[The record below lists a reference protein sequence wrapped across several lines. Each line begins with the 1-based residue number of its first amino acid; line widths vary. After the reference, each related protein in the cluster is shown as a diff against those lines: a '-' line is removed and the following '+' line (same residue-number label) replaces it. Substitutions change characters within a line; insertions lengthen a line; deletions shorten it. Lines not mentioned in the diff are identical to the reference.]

1 MKNLKWITTIA
12 LASMMSLTLMA
23 CGKTADTGTSSSSS
37 SSVKATV
44 SSSSSSSSASSSASS
59 SDEAAKALAKTVEDN
74 IKIATT
80 KTGDTFDKA
89 LITNARNTYNSLTA
103 EEKKSVPAETVKA
116 LEDAEAE
123 IARQEQEAQE
133 AAAKA
138 AEEEAARK
146 AQEQK
151 ELEEKQ
157 RAEAERAAEEARQ
170 AEAARRAEEAKQAA
184 NTEQPSGG
192 NTGNIGSTGDDAEV
206 GKWGVA
212 PEGVSQKSWNEM
224 NRQTEENFGEGVHI
238 PRPGELEAMFP
249 GVTFF

>member
-1 MKNLKWITTIA
+1 MKKAFVIA
-12 LASMMSLTLMA
+12 LSAITALSMVA
-23 CGKTADTGTSSSSS
+23 CGKTATNNTSSSAAISTTSS
-37 SSVKATV
+37 SAK
-44 SSSSSSSSASSSASS
+44 SSASSLSSTSSA
-59 SDEAAKALAKTVEDN
+59 DEAAKALAKTVEDS
-74 IKIATT
+74 IKVATT

-192 NTGNIGSTGDDAEV
+192 NTGNTGNTGSTGGDAEV

-212 PEGVSQKSWNEM
+212 PEGWTQEGWNKANEAGV
-224 NRQTEENFGEGVHI
+224 EAFGGGSI
-238 PRPGELEAMFP
+238 PRSMDDIKW
-249 GVTFF
+249 